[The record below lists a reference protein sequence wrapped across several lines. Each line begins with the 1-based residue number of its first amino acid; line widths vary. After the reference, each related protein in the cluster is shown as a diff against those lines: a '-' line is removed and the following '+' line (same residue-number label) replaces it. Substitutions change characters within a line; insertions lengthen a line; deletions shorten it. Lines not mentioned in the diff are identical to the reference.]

1 MILNMHI
8 RKDFDRWIETPKV
21 RASTLCGKTTTI
33 KFAGIPGITPGQKP
47 LVTQTGDV
55 GWCIRCCN
63 IFLADYDNNDFMWA
77 TKISSDHLYALY
89 HEAVRQTS
97 LQVRWF
103 WESHVEK
110 ST

>member
-8 RKDFDRWIETPKV
+8 RKDFDRWIEAPRKRV
-21 RASTLCGKTTTI
+21 VTLCGKTTTV
-33 KFAGIPGITPGQKP
+33 KYAGIPGITMGQKP
-47 LVTQTGDV
+47 LVTKAGDV
-55 GWCIRCCN
+55 GWCVRCCN
-63 IFLADYDNNDFMWA
+63 MFLENYDNNDFMW
-77 TKISSDHLYALY
+77 TVKLSNEHLYALY
-89 HEAVRQTS
+89 HEMQRQTS